1 MMKVASRVLYMTST
15 QLRAVNYLLM
25 I

>member
-1 MMKVASRVLYMTST
+1 MKVVSRVLYMTST